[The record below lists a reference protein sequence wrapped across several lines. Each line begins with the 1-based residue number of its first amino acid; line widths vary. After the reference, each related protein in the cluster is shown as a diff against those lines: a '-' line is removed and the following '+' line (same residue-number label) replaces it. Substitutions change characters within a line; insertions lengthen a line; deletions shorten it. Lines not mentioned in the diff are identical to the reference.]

1 MDHKL
6 RILKIKIP
14 DMKFILSTILFINSF
29 VFAMAV
35 EKTPDI
41 AAKIEPLTAEWKAKI
56 AKLAPVK
63 PRVKPKVPRKVLVF
77 SLTTGYC
84 HKVIPYVKQVMTTLS
99 DTGAFE
105 VTHSDNINDF
115 TPESLKA
122 YDAVVLN
129 NTCPKRPARSIF
141 LDALES
147 NKNLTA
153 EQKQARADELEQSL
167 IQFVAGGKGVVAVHG
182 GITFLNESKGFGEMI
197 GGSFVRHPKL
207 QRITLN
213 AVDPKHPL
221 VKAFQGEAFIHT
233 DEPYLFNKAYDHQ
246 DFRPLLEMDVS
257 QLDIKAKKTMQGGRR
272 YVSWIKK
279 HGKGRVFYVSPSH
292 QPESYESRRMLQ
304 YYLDGIQY
312 ALGDLECDDQPVS
325 KKKD

>member
-1 MDHKL
+1 
-6 RILKIKIP
+6 
-14 DMKFILSTILFINSF
+14 MKSTLTTILFFSSF
-29 VFAMAV
+29 AFAMAV

-41 AAKIEPLTAEWKAKI
+41 AAKIEPPTAEWKAKI
-56 AKLAPVK
+56 AKLAPEK
-63 PRVKPKVPRKVLVF
+63 PRVKPKAPRKVLVF
-77 SLTTGYC
+77 SLATGYC
-84 HKVIPYVKQVMTTLS
+84 HKVIPHVKEVMTILS
-99 DTGAFE
+99 ATGAFK
-105 VTHSDNINDF
+105 VTHSDDINDF
-115 TPESLKA
+115 TPESLNA
-122 YDAVVLN
+122 YDAVILN

-147 NKNLTA
+147 NKELTA

-167 IQFVAGGKGVVAVHG
+167 IQFVAEGKGVVAVHG
-182 GITFLNESKGFGEMI
+182 AITFLNISKEFGEMI

-207 QRITLN
+207 QRITVN
-213 AVDPKHPL
+213 VVEPQHPL

-233 DEPYLFNKAYDHQ
+233 DEPYLFNKAYDNQ

-257 QLDIKAKKTMQGGRR
+257 KLDDKAKKIMKGGRR

-312 ALGDLECDDQPVS
+312 ALGDLKCDDSPVS